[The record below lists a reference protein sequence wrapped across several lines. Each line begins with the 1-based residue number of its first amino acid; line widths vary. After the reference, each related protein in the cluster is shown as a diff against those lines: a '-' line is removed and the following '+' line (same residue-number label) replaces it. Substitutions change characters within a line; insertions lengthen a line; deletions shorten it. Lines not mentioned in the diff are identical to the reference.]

1 MTVSLQPADSRFAI
15 ERATR
20 EDQALLFR
28 MLQFYYFEA
37 TQWSGEDLL
46 EDGLY
51 ESDAAGVA
59 SYCEPDGVD
68 VAWLLKVDGQ
78 VAGFVLVESIPF
90 EGGQIRELADLFV
103 MPKYRRLGLAEA
115 ATRKIV
121 PGHEGPWLL
130 SVFRKDERALRY
142 WQGAFARLPFRSVQP
157 GPHHALFHQFIING
171 DVPD

>member
-1 MTVSLQPADSRFAI
+1 MTVPLQPADSRFAI

-28 MLQFYYFEA
+28 ILQFYYFEA

-51 ESDAAGVA
+51 ESDPAGVA

-68 VAWLLKVDGQ
+68 AAWLLKVDGHP
-78 VAGFVLVESIPF
+78 AGFVLVELIPF

-103 MPKYRRLGLAEA
+103 MPKYRRLGLAEV

-171 DVPD
+171 DVLD

>member
-1 MTVSLQPADSRFAI
+1 MTVPLQPADSRFAI

-51 ESDAAGVA
+51 ECDPAGVA

-68 VAWLLKVDGQ
+68 AAWLLKVDGHP
-78 VAGFVLVESIPF
+78 AGVVLVEWIPF

-103 MPKYRRLGLAEA
+103 MPKYRGLGLAEA

-121 PGHEGPWLL
+121 
-130 SVFRKDERALRY
+130 SRY

-157 GPHHALFHQFIING
+157 GPHHEVFHQFIING
-171 DVPD
+171 DVPG

>member
-1 MTVSLQPADSRFAI
+1 MTVSLQPAGSRFAI

-37 TQWSGEDLL
+37 THWSGDDLPGN
-46 EDGLY
+46 GLY
-51 ESDAAGVA
+51 ECDAAGVA
-59 SYCEPDGVD
+59 SYCEPDGAD
-68 VAWLLKVDGQ
+68 AAWLLKVDGQ
-78 VAGFVLVESIPF
+78 GPGFVLVELIPF

-121 PGHEGPWLL
+121 PGHEGPWLVA
-130 SVFRKDERALRY
+130 VFRKDERALRY
-142 WQGAFARLPFRSVQP
+142 WQGAFARLSFRSFQP
-157 GPHHALFHQFIING
+157 GPHHEVFHQFIIND

>member
-1 MTVSLQPADSRFAI
+1 MTVPLQPVDSRFGI

-46 EDGLY
+46 ADGLY
-51 ESDAAGVA
+51 ESDQAGVA

-68 VAWLLKVDGQ
+68 AAWLLKVDGQ
-78 VAGFVLVESIPF
+78 AAGFVLVESIPF
-90 EGGQIRELADLFV
+90 EGGHIRELADLFV
-103 MPKYRRLGLAEA
+103 MPKYRGLGLAEA

-121 PGHEGPWLL
+121 PGHAGPWLIA
-130 SVFRKDERALRY
+130 VFRKDVRALRY
-142 WQGAFARLPFRSVQP
+142 WQGAFTRLPFRSVHP
-157 GPHHALFHQFIING
+157 GPHHELFHQFIING